1 MSAILDLFSMWNID
15 KYIHINHN
23 QSINKKMID
32 CLRGAC
38 MKKKHIDW
46 LLVIGWMILIF
57 LFSSQAGDVSSE
69 NNKFV
74 IYVFKLIGLDLN
86 SILGALSDFIVRK
99 AAHFTEYFILYIL
112 LYRAIN
118 TKKNAGVKVF
128 IGSII
133 IVFLYACSDEF
144 HQAFVPGRGPA
155 FRDVLVDTCGGLTA
169 ILVIYICQIKK
180 KSARKSKL

>member
-1 MSAILDLFSMWNID
+1 M
-15 KYIHINHN
+15 
-23 QSINKKMID
+23 
-32 CLRGAC
+32 
-38 MKKKHIDW
+38 
-46 LLVIGWMILIF
+46 VLIF
-57 LFSSQAGDVSSE
+57 MFSSQAGEVSSE

-74 IYVFKLIGLDLN
+74 IYVFKLIGFDLN
-86 SILGALSDFIVRK
+86 GILGTLSDFVVRK

-118 TKKNAGVKVF
+118 TKRKGDIKVF
-128 IGSII
+128 IGSIL

-169 ILVIYICQIKK
+169 FLIMYIVTLKKNSALKIK
-180 KSARKSKL
+180 S